1 MAPASC
7 CPLDSRGGLKCRW
20 PEFHRELNRHFTL
33 ENSLFTVHRAFMGV
47 ELSAVCARFCARPRG
62 RSLVLL
68 RQPMRSGRLGLTVV
82 ASVAFCWLG
91 LTAGQYPSRT
101 TEASG
106 ASSTC
111 PCINPWA
118 AGWSSPASATIRG
131 AVVSVAPG
139 YGAST
144 CSACVLRPHTLFPLP
159 APADPRSALA
169 APSPLTNRLSWTRG
183 AAGS

>member
-159 APADPRSALA
+159 EQQIRAPRSPLPAH
-169 APSPLTNRLSWTRG
+169 SPT
-183 AAGS
+183 A